1 MMDIKKLRE
10 NKLIVDKVEEALQA
24 AYSSNQEF
32 NAVLDEAEPLSFKS
46 LRDPDHEYLVKVS
59 DALYW
64 VERDAYLDE
73 LDHWEGQREVNQHET
88 AMAFIKDSDQ
98 QAVFLDLVD
107 AIRFGRIAP
116 FVGAGLSKPC
126 GYPMWGEALRKI
138 AQKLNGLDVQNIEPM
153 MAQYD
158 YLQAAQVLHDAAGQQ
173 VQHFIKT
180 EFRQRGAI
188 SGPVTLL
195 PLLANGC
202 IVTTNFDT
210 VIEDLFKG
218 KGHSLD
224 GYMYG
229 TQAGNNFV
237 QRLLR
242 GERCILK
249 LHGDAGQA
257 NTHVFTL
264 AQYQAAYGGAGGE
277 AFAFQNQLPRALR
290 QIFISHSLLFLG
302 CSLEQDKTLDLFKS
316 VVDEAA
322 FEIPDHFAL
331 LNEPATPQDRAR
343 KEDRLLQLKIRPLWY
358 ATPEDADG
366 KPDHSLLE
374 QVLRLAI
381 AVARKQVVFG

>member
-10 NKLIVDKVEEALQA
+10 NKLIVDKVEEVLQA

-32 NAVLDEAEPLSFKS
+32 NTVLDEAEPLSFKS
-46 LRDPDHEYLVKVS
+46 LRDPNHEYLMKVS

-73 LDHWEGQREVNQHET
+73 LDHWEGQRQVDQHESAT
-88 AMAFIKDSDQ
+88 AFIKDSDQ

-116 FVGAGLSKPC
+116 FVGAGLSKAC

-138 AQKLNGLDVQNIEPM
+138 AKKLNGLDVQDIEPLM
-153 MAQYD
+153 EQYD
-158 YLQAAQVLHDAAGQQ
+158 YLQAAQVLHDASTQQ

-188 SGPVTLL
+188 NGPVRLL
-195 PLLANGC
+195 PELANGC

-210 VIEDLFKG
+210 VIEDLLRDQG
-218 KGHSLD
+218 QPLD
-224 GYMYG
+224 GYMHG

-257 NTHVFTL
+257 NTHVFTR
-264 AQYQAAYGGAGGE
+264 AQYQAAYGDP
-277 AFAFQNQLPRALR
+277 FAFQNQLPRALR

-331 LNEPATPQDRAR
+331 LNEPSAAQERAR
-343 KEDRLLQLKIRPLWY
+343 KEARLLQLKIRPMWY
-358 ATPEDADG
+358 ATPVDVDG

-374 QVLRLAI
+374 QILKLAI
-381 AVARKQVVFG
+381 AVARRQVVFE

>member
-1 MMDIKKLRE
+1 MDIQKLRD

-24 AYSSNQEF
+24 AYSSNEEF

-46 LRDPDHEYLVKVS
+46 LRDPEHEYLVKVS

-73 LDHWEGQREVNQHET
+73 LDHWEGKRQVDQHEV
-88 AMAFIKDSDQ
+88 ASAFIQQSDQ
-98 QAVFLDLVD
+98 LAVFLDLVD
-107 AIRFGRIAP
+107 ALRVGRIAP

-138 AQKLNGLDVQNIEPM
+138 AQKLKGLDVQDIEPM

-158 YLQAAQVLHDAAGQQ
+158 YLQAAQVLHDAAAQQ

-180 EFRQRGAI
+180 EFRQRGVVD
-188 SGPVTLL
+188 GPVTLL
-195 PLLANGC
+195 PELAKGC

-210 VIEDLFKG
+210 VIEDLFREKG
-218 KGHSLD
+218 QPLD
-224 GYMYG
+224 GYMHG

-257 NTHVFTL
+257 NTHVFTQ
-264 AQYQAAYGGAGGE
+264 AQYQAAYGGAGG
-277 AFAFQNQLPRALR
+277 APFAFQNQLPRALR

-316 VVDEAA
+316 VVVEGA
-322 FEIPDHFAL
+322 FEVPDHFAL
-331 LNEPATPQDRAR
+331 LDEPPSPQERAR

-358 ATPEDADG
+358 AAPADADG
-366 KPDHSLLE
+366 KPDHGMLE
-374 QVLRLAI
+374 QILRLAI
-381 AVARKQVVFG
+381 AVARRQVVFG

>member
-1 MMDIKKLRE
+1 MDIKKLRE

-24 AYSSNQEF
+24 AYSSNEEF
-32 NAVLDEAEPLSFKS
+32 NAVLDEAEPLSFRG
-46 LRDPDHEYLVKVS
+46 LRDSDHEYLVKVS

-73 LDHWEGQREVNQHET
+73 LDHWEGQRQVNQHGAAT
-88 AMAFIKDSDQ
+88 AFIKASDQ

-107 AIRFGRIAP
+107 AVRFGRIAP
-116 FVGAGLSKPC
+116 FVGAGLSKAC

-138 AQKLNGLDVQNIEPM
+138 AQKINGLGVQDIEPL

-158 YLQAAQVLHDAAGQQ
+158 YLQVAQVLHDAAAQQ

-188 SGPVTLL
+188 NGPVRLL
-195 PLLANGC
+195 SELANGC

-210 VIEDLFKG
+210 IIEDLFRDRG
-218 KGHSLD
+218 QPLD
-224 GYMYG
+224 GYMHG

-257 NTHVFTL
+257 NTHVFTQ
-264 AQYQAAYGGAGGE
+264 AQYQVAYGE
-277 AFAFQNQLPRALR
+277 PFAFQNQLPRALR

-316 VVDEAA
+316 VVDEGA

-331 LNEPATPQDRAR
+331 LNEPTTPQERAR
-343 KEDRLLQLKIRPLWY
+343 KEERLLQLKIRPLWY
-358 ATPEDADG
+358 ITPDDADG

-374 QVLRLAI
+374 QILKLAI
-381 AVARKQVVFG
+381 AVARRQVVFE

>member
-1 MMDIKKLRE
+1 MDIQKLRE
-10 NKLIVDKVEEALQA
+10 NKLIVGKVEEALQA

-32 NAVLDEAEPLSFKS
+32 NAVLDEVEPLSFRS
-46 LRDPDHEYLVKVS
+46 LRDPEHEYLVKVS

-73 LDHWEGQREVNQHET
+73 LDHWEGQRQVNQHEV
-88 AMAFIKDSDQ
+88 AMAFINESDQ

-107 AIRFGRIAP
+107 AVRFGRIAP
-116 FVGAGLSKPC
+116 FVGAGLSKAC

-138 AQKLNGLDVQNIEPM
+138 AQKLKDLEVQDIEPL
-153 MAQYD
+153 MARYD
-158 YLQAAQVLHDAAGQQ
+158 YLQAAQVLHDAAVQQ

-188 SGPVTLL
+188 NGPVRLL
-195 PLLANGC
+195 PELANGC

-210 VIEDLFKG
+210 VIEDLLRDL
-218 KGHSLD
+218 GHPLD
-224 GYMYG
+224 GYMHG

-249 LHGDAGQA
+249 LHGDAGQP
-257 NTHVFTL
+257 NTHVFTQE
-264 AQYQAAYGGAGGE
+264 QYQAAYGGAGGVP
-277 AFAFQNQLPRALR
+277 FAFQNQLPRALR

-302 CSLEQDKTLDLFKS
+302 CSLEQDKTLELFKS
-316 VVDEAA
+316 VVDEGA

-331 LNEPATPQDRAR
+331 LNEPAIPQERGR
-343 KEDRLLQLKIRPLWY
+343 KEARLLQLKIRPLWY
-358 ATPEDADG
+358 VTPAGADG

-374 QVLRLAI
+374 QIIKLAI
-381 AVARKQVVFG
+381 AVARRQVVFG

>member
-1 MMDIKKLRE
+1 MDIKKLRE

-32 NAVLDEAEPLSFKS
+32 NAVLDEAEPLSFRS
-46 LRDPDHEYLVKVS
+46 LRDPEHEYLVKVS

-73 LDHWEGQREVNQHET
+73 LDHWDGQRQVDQHEAAT
-88 AMAFIKDSDQ
+88 AFIKASDQ

-107 AIRFGRIAP
+107 AVRFGRIAP

-126 GYPMWGEALRKI
+126 GYPMWREALRKL
-138 AQKLNGLDVQNIEPM
+138 AQKLNGLGVQDIEPL

-158 YLQAAQVLHDAAGQQ
+158 YLQAAQVLHDAAAEQ
-173 VQHFIKT
+173 VRHFIKT

-188 SGPVTLL
+188 NGPVRLL
-195 PLLANGC
+195 PELANGC

-210 VIEDLFKG
+210 VIEDLFRDRG
-218 KGHSLD
+218 QPLD
-224 GYMYG
+224 GYMHG

-257 NTHVFTL
+257 NTHVFTR
-264 AQYQAAYGGAGGE
+264 AQYQAAYGE
-277 AFAFQNQLPRALR
+277 PFAFQNQLPRALR

-331 LNEPATPQDRAR
+331 LNEPTTQQERAR

-358 ATPEDADG
+358 ATPPTADG
-366 KPDHSLLE
+366 NPDHSLLE
-374 QVLRLAI
+374 QILKLAT
-381 AVARKQVVFG
+381 AVARRQVVFE

>member
-1 MMDIKKLRE
+1 MDIKKLRE

-24 AYSSNQEF
+24 AYSSNAEF
-32 NAVLDEAEPLSFKS
+32 NEVLDEVDPLSFKS
-46 LRDPDHEYLVKVS
+46 LQDPEHEYLIKVS
-59 DALYW
+59 EVLYW

-73 LDHWEGQREVNQHET
+73 LDYWEGKRQVDQHE
-88 AMAFIKDSDQ
+88 AAIGFIKESDQ
-98 QAVFLDLVD
+98 RAVFLDLVD
-107 AIRFGRIAP
+107 AIRSGRIAP
-116 FVGAGLSKPC
+116 FVGAGLSKSC
-126 GYPMWGEALRKI
+126 EYPMWGEALRKI
-138 AQKLNGLDVQNIEPM
+138 AQKLDGLGVQDIEPLM
-153 MAQYD
+153 VQYD
-158 YLQAAQVLHDAAGQQ
+158 YLQAAQVLHDASAQQ
-173 VQHFIKT
+173 VQHFIRT
-180 EFRQRGAI
+180 EFQQRRAI
-188 SGPVTLL
+188 KGPVTLL
-195 PLLANGC
+195 PELASGC

-210 VIEDLFKG
+210 VIEDLFRDLKQP
-218 KGHSLD
+218 LD
-224 GYMYG
+224 GYMHS

-257 NTHVFTL
+257 NTHVFTQT
-264 AQYQAAYGGAGGE
+264 QYRSAYGE
-277 AFAFQNQLPRALR
+277 PLAFQNQLPRALR

-343 KEDRLLQLKIRPLWY
+343 KEARLLQLKIRPLWY
-358 ATPEDADG
+358 ATPTDADG

-374 QVLRLAI
+374 KILKLAI
-381 AVARKQVVFG
+381 AVARRQVVFD

>member
-1 MMDIKKLRE
+1 MDIKKLRE

-32 NAVLDEAEPLSFKS
+32 NGVLDEAEPLTIRS

-73 LDHWEGQREVNQHET
+73 LEHWEGQCQVDQHVAAT
-88 AMAFIKDSDQ
+88 AFIKASDQ

-107 AIRFGRIAP
+107 AVRIGRIAP
-116 FVGAGLSKPC
+116 FVGAGLSRAC

-138 AQKLNGLDVQNIEPM
+138 AQKLEGIAVQDIEPL
-153 MAQYD
+153 MAAYD
-158 YLQAAQVLHDAAGQQ
+158 YLHAAQVLHDAAAEQ
-173 VQHFIKT
+173 VRHFIKT

-195 PLLANGC
+195 PELANGC

-210 VIEDLFKG
+210 VIEDLFRG
-218 KGHSLD
+218 RGQALD
-224 GYMYG
+224 GYMHG

-249 LHGDAGQA
+249 LHGDAGQG
-257 NTHVFTL
+257 NTHVFTRS
-264 AQYQAAYGGAGGE
+264 QYQAAYGE
-277 AFAFQNQLPRALR
+277 PFAFQNQLPRALR

-331 LNEPATPQDRAR
+331 LNEPSTAPERAR
-343 KEDRLLQLKIRPLWY
+343 KEARLLQLRIRPLWY
-358 ATPEDADG
+358 ATPADADG
-366 KPDHSLLE
+366 KPDHNLLE
-374 QVLRLAI
+374 QILRLAI
-381 AVARKQVVFG
+381 AVARRQVVFE

>member
-1 MMDIKKLRE
+1 MDIKKLRD
-10 NKLIVDKVEEALQA
+10 NKLIVDKVEEVLQA

-32 NAVLDEAEPLSFKS
+32 NGVLDDAEPLAIRS

-73 LDHWEGQREVNQHET
+73 LDHWEGQRQVNQHEAAT
-88 AMAFIKDSDQ
+88 AFIKASDQ

-107 AIRFGRIAP
+107 AVRIGRIAP
-116 FVGAGLSKPC
+116 FVGAGLSRAC

-138 AQKLNGLDVQNIEPM
+138 AQKLEGLAVQDIEPL
-153 MAQYD
+153 MATYD
-158 YLQAAQVLHDAAGQQ
+158 YLQAAQVLHDAAADQ
-173 VQHFIKT
+173 VRHFIKT

-188 SGPVTLL
+188 SGPVKLL
-195 PLLANGC
+195 PQLANGC

-210 VIEDLFKG
+210 VIEDLFREG
-218 KGHSLD
+218 GQPLD
-224 GYMYG
+224 GYMHG

-249 LHGDAGQA
+249 LHGDAGQG
-257 NTHVFTL
+257 NTHVFTRS
-264 AQYQAAYGGAGGE
+264 QYQAAYGE
-277 AFAFQNQLPRALR
+277 PFAFQNQLPRALR

-302 CSLEQDKTLDLFKS
+302 CSLEQDKTLDLFKA

-331 LNEPATPQDRAR
+331 LNEPSTTPERAR
-343 KEDRLLQLKIRPLWY
+343 KEARLLQLKIRPLWY
-358 ATPEDADG
+358 ATPADADG
-366 KPDHSLLE
+366 RPDHSLLE
-374 QVLRLAI
+374 QILKLAI
-381 AVARKQVVFG
+381 AVARKQVGFE

>member
-10 NKLIVDKVEEALQA
+10 NKLIVDKVEEALQT
-24 AYSSNQEF
+24 AYSSNEEF
-32 NAVLDEAEPLSFKS
+32 NAVLDEAEPLSFRS
-46 LRDPDHEYLVKVS
+46 LRDPEHEYLVKVS

-64 VERDAYLDE
+64 VDRDAYLDE
-73 LDHWEGQREVNQHET
+73 LDHWEGKRQVDEHDAAIRFIHE
-88 AMAFIKDSDQ
+88 SDQ
-98 QAVFLDLVD
+98 RAVFLDLVD
-107 AIRFGRIAP
+107 AIRSGRIAP

-138 AQKLNGLDVQNIEPM
+138 LLKLNGLVVQDIEPL

-158 YLQAAQVLHDAAGQQ
+158 YLQAAQVLYDAAAEQ
-173 VQHFIKT
+173 VRHFIKT

-188 SGPVTLL
+188 NGPVRLL
-195 PLLANGC
+195 PELANGC

-210 VIEDLFKG
+210 VIEDLFRDRG
-218 KGHSLD
+218 QPLD
-224 GYMYG
+224 GYMHG

-257 NTHVFTL
+257 NTHVFTQ
-264 AQYQAAYGGAGGE
+264 AQYLRAYGE
-277 AFAFQNQLPRALR
+277 PFAFQNQLPRALR

-302 CSLEQDKTLDLFKS
+302 CSLEQDKTLQLFKS
-316 VVDEAA
+316 VVDEAS

-331 LNEPATPQDRAR
+331 LNEPNTPQEHAV
-343 KEDRLLQLKIRPLWY
+343 KEARLLDLRIRPLWY
-358 ATPEDADG
+358 TTPTDADG

-374 QVLRLAI
+374 QILKLAI
-381 AVARKQVVFG
+381 AVARRQVVFE

>member
-1 MMDIKKLRE
+1 MDIQKLRD

-24 AYSSNQEF
+24 AYSSNAEF

-46 LRDPDHEYLVKVS
+46 LRDPEHEYLVKVS

-73 LDHWEGQREVNQHET
+73 LDHWEGLREVNQYEAAT
-88 AMAFIKDSDQ
+88 AFIKDSDQ

-107 AIRFGRIAP
+107 VIRFGRIAP

-138 AQKLNGLDVQNIEPM
+138 AKKLNGLDVQDIEPLM
-153 MAQYD
+153 VQYD
-158 YLQAAQVLHDAAGQQ
+158 YLQAAQMLHDAAAEQ
-173 VQHFIKT
+173 VLHFIKT

-188 SGPVTLL
+188 TGPVTLL
-195 PLLANGC
+195 PQLANGC

-210 VIEDLFKG
+210 VIEDLFREKG
-218 KGHSLD
+218 QPLD
-224 GYMYG
+224 GYMHG

-249 LHGDAGQA
+249 LHGDAGQP

-264 AQYQAAYGGAGGE
+264 MQYQAAYGGAGGE
-277 AFAFQNQLPRALR
+277 PFAFQNQLPKALR

-302 CSLEQDKTLDLFKS
+302 CSLEQDNTLDLFKS
-316 VVDEAA
+316 VVDEGA

-331 LNEPATPQDRAR
+331 LNEPATPQERAR
-343 KEDRLLQLKIRPLWY
+343 KEARLLQLNIRPLWY
-358 ATPEDADG
+358 PTPLDAEG
-366 KPDHSLLE
+366 KPDHGLLE

>member
-1 MMDIKKLRE
+1 MDIQKLRD

-32 NAVLDEAEPLSFKS
+32 NAVLDEAEPLSFRS
-46 LRDPDHEYLVKVS
+46 LRDPEHEYLVKVS

-73 LDHWEGQREVNQHET
+73 LDHWEGQRQVDQHEAAT
-88 AMAFIKDSDQ
+88 AFIKASDQ

-107 AIRFGRIAP
+107 AVRFGRIAP

-138 AQKLNGLDVQNIEPM
+138 AQKLNGLDVQDIEPL
-153 MAQYD
+153 MAVYD
-158 YLQAAQVLHDAAGQQ
+158 YLQAAQVLHEAAAPQ
-173 VQHFIKT
+173 VQHFIQT

-188 SGPVTLL
+188 NGPVRLL
-195 PLLANGC
+195 PELANGC

-210 VIEDLFKG
+210 VIEDLFRDLG
-218 KGHSLD
+218 RPLD
-224 GYMYG
+224 GYMHG
-229 TQAGNNFV
+229 TQYGNNFV
-237 QRLLR
+237 RRLLR

-249 LHGDAGQA
+249 LHGDAGQP
-257 NTHVFTL
+257 NTHVFTQ
-264 AQYQAAYGGAGGE
+264 AQYQAAYGE
-277 AFAFQNQLPRALR
+277 PFAFQNQLPRALR

-316 VVDEAA
+316 VVDEGA

-331 LNEPATPQDRAR
+331 INEPATLQERAR

-358 ATPEDADG
+358 ATPADADG

-374 QVLRLAI
+374 QILKLAV
-381 AVARKQVVFG
+381 AVARRQVVFE

>member
-1 MMDIKKLRE
+1 MDIPKLRE

-24 AYSSNQEF
+24 AYLSNQEF
-32 NAVLDEAEPLSFKS
+32 NVVLDEAEPLSFKS
-46 LRDPDHEYLVKVS
+46 LRDPEHKYLVKVS

-73 LDHWEGQREVNQHET
+73 LDHWQGQREVNQHEAAT
-88 AMAFIKDSDQ
+88 AFIKTSDQ

-107 AIRFGRIAP
+107 AVRFGRIAP
-116 FVGAGLSKPC
+116 FVGAGFSKAC

-138 AQKLNGLDVQNIEPM
+138 AQKLNGTDVQDIEPLM
-153 MAQYD
+153 EQYD
-158 YLQAAQVLHDAAGQQ
+158 YLQAAQVLHDAAAEQ

-188 SGPVTLL
+188 LGPVRLL
-195 PLLANGC
+195 PELANGC

-210 VIEDLFKG
+210 VIEDLFRDQG
-218 KGHSLD
+218 QVLD
-224 GYMYG
+224 GYMHG

-257 NTHVFTL
+257 NTHVFTR
-264 AQYQAAYGGAGGE
+264 AQYQAAYGGAGVE
-277 AFAFQNQLPRALR
+277 PFAFQNQLPRALR
-290 QIFISHSLLFLG
+290 QIFITHSLLFLG
-302 CSLEQDKTLDLFKS
+302 CSLEQDKTLDLFKF
-316 VVDEAA
+316 VVEEAA

-331 LNEPATPQDRAR
+331 LNEPATPQSRVRREA
-343 KEDRLLQLKIRPLWY
+343 RLLQLKIRPLWY
-358 ATPEDADG
+358 ATPIDADG

-374 QVLRLAI
+374 QILKLAI
-381 AVARKQVVFG
+381 AVARKHVVFG

>member
-1 MMDIKKLRE
+1 MDIKKLRE

-32 NAVLDEAEPLSFKS
+32 NAVLDEAEPLSFRS
-46 LRDPDHEYLVKVS
+46 LRDPEHEYLVKVS

-73 LDHWEGQREVNQHET
+73 LDHWEGQRQVDQHEAAT
-88 AMAFIKDSDQ
+88 AFIKASDQ
-98 QAVFLDLVD
+98 RAVFLDLVD
-107 AIRFGRIAP
+107 AVRFGRIAP
-116 FVGAGLSKPC
+116 FVGAGLSKAC

-138 AQKLNGLDVQNIEPM
+138 AQKLNGLGVQDIEPL

-158 YLQAAQVLHDAAGQQ
+158 YLQAAQVLHDAAAEQ
-173 VQHFIKT
+173 VRHFIKT

-188 SGPVTLL
+188 NGPIRLL
-195 PLLANGC
+195 AELANGC

-210 VIEDLFKG
+210 VIEDLFRDRG
-218 KGHSLD
+218 QPLD
-224 GYMYG
+224 GYMHG

-257 NTHVFTL
+257 NTHVFTQ
-264 AQYQAAYGGAGGE
+264 AQYQAAYGE
-277 AFAFQNQLPRALR
+277 PFAFQNQLPRALR

-302 CSLEQDKTLDLFKS
+302 CSLEQDKTLELFKS
-316 VVDEAA
+316 VVDEGA

-331 LNEPATPQDRAR
+331 LNEPATVQERAR
-343 KEDRLLQLKIRPLWY
+343 KEARLLQLKIRPLWY
-358 ATPEDADG
+358 ATPADADG
-366 KPDHSLLE
+366 KPDHGLLG
-374 QVLRLAI
+374 QILKLAI
-381 AVARKQVVFG
+381 AVARRQVVFE

>member
-1 MMDIKKLRE
+1 MDIKKLRE

-24 AYSSNQEF
+24 AYSSNEEF
-32 NAVLDEAEPLSFKS
+32 NAVLDEADPFSFKS
-46 LRDPDHEYLVKVS
+46 LRDPEHEYFFKVS

-73 LDHWEGQREVNQHET
+73 LEHWEGQRQVDQHEAAT
-88 AMAFIKDSDQ
+88 AFIKHSDQ

-107 AIRFGRIAP
+107 AVRSGRIAP
-116 FVGAGLSKPC
+116 FVGAGLSSPC
-126 GYPMWGEALRKI
+126 GYPMWRDALRKI
-138 AQKLNGLDVQNIEPM
+138 AQKLRGLDVQDIEPL

-158 YLQAAQVLHDAAGQQ
+158 YLQAAQVLHDASAQQ

-188 SGPVTLL
+188 SGPVALL
-195 PLLANGC
+195 PQLANGC

-210 VIEDLFKG
+210 VIEDLFREKG
-218 KGHSLD
+218 QPLD
-224 GYMYG
+224 GYMHG

-264 AQYQAAYGGAGGE
+264 GQYHAAYGEGG
-277 AFAFQNQLPRALR
+277 FAFQNQLPRALR

-316 VVDEAA
+316 VVDEGA

-331 LNEPATPQDRAR
+331 LNEPHTPQERAR
-343 KEDRLLQLKIRPLWY
+343 KEARLLQLKIRPLWY
-358 ATPEDADG
+358 ATPADADG
-366 KPDHSLLE
+366 KPDHGLLE
-374 QVLRLAI
+374 QILKLAI
-381 AVARKQVVFG
+381 AVARRQVKFE

>member
-1 MMDIKKLRE
+1 MDIKKLRE
-10 NKLIVDKVEEALQA
+10 SKLIVDKVEEALQA

-32 NAVLDEAEPLSFKS
+32 NAVLDEAEPLSFRS
-46 LRDPDHEYLVKVS
+46 PRDPKHEYLVKIS

-73 LDHWEGQREVNQHET
+73 LDHWEGQRQVNQHEAAT
-88 AMAFIKDSDQ
+88 VFIKESDQ

-107 AIRFGRIAP
+107 AIRTGRIAP

-138 AQKLNGLDVQNIEPM
+138 TQKLNGLAVEEIEPLIV
-153 MAQYD
+153 QYE
-158 YLQAAQVLHDAAGQQ
+158 YLQAAQMLYDAAAEQ

-188 SGPVTLL
+188 NGPVRLL
-195 PLLANGC
+195 PELANGC

-210 VIEDLFKG
+210 VIEDLFRDRG
-218 KGHSLD
+218 QPLD
-224 GYMYG
+224 GYMHG

-257 NTHVFTL
+257 NTHVFTQ
-264 AQYQAAYGGAGGE
+264 AQYKAAYGE
-277 AFAFQNQLPRALR
+277 PFAFQNQLPKALR

-302 CSLEQDKTLDLFKS
+302 CSLEQDRTLDLFKS
-316 VVDEAA
+316 IVDEAA

-331 LNEPATPQDRAR
+331 LNEPATPQDRTRREAQ
-343 KEDRLLQLKIRPLWY
+343 LLQLKIRPLWY
-358 ATPEDADG
+358 ATLIDADG
-366 KPDHSLLE
+366 KPDHGLLE
-374 QVLRLAI
+374 QILKLAI
-381 AVARKQVVFG
+381 AVARKQVVFE